1 MVRDPQR
8 DPRRYRN
15 SLNSYRM
22 PHARGTRTLD
32 FITMLLQ
39 AAGESNLFG
48 RCSKQNPSAGG
59 SRPFGHNSGLHHVRQ
74 AGGAE
79 VLWRQGKQGP
89 FNLTASPLTEIVVV
103 SVPPT
108 LVVTWMIASTCWP
121 HRAIAISRSFEL
133 M

>member
-1 MVRDPQR
+1 LRPSARSATLQKF
-8 DPRRYRN
+8 P
-15 SLNSYRM
+15 NSYRM
-22 PHARGTRTLD
+22 PHARGTTTLD
-32 FITMLLQ
+32 FIAMLLQ

-59 SRPFGHNSGLHHVRQ
+59 VRPFGHNSGLHHVRQ

>member
-1 MVRDPQR
+1 MVQIK
-8 DPRRYRN
+8 RN
-15 SLNSYRM
+15 SSLR
-22 PHARGTRTLD
+22 R
-32 FITMLLQ
+32 
-39 AAGESNLFG
+39 
-48 RCSKQNPSAGG
+48 
-59 SRPFGHNSGLHHVRQ
+59 VRQ
-74 AGGAE
+74 TGGAE